1 MTSVHS
7 VTSHTHDAD
16 KFAVEAIKIRTE
28 IMNAADANRGK
39 PGQILADKL
48 LHYPVQVRAAT
59 GQHESLKRSI
69 RRVKR
74 GQAPKEPTSINDIPH
89 PLPNDYTTTN
99 NF

>member
-48 LHYPVQVRAAT
+48 LHYPVQVIIT
-59 GQHESLKRSI
+59 LFFYGKNKVSTI
-69 RRVKR
+69 F
-74 GQAPKEPTSINDIPH
+74 I
-89 PLPNDYTTTN
+89 
-99 NF
+99 